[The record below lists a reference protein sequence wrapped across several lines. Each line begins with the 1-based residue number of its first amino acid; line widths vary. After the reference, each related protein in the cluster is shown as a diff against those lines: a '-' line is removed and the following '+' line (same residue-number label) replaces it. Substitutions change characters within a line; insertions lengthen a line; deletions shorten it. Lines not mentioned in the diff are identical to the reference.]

1 MYIIGSKI
9 IELDEINSTNDF
21 ASTLLSKDKQPEGT
35 IVLAEYQTNG
45 KGQGNKKWYSSKG
58 KNLLMS
64 VILFPGFLNASKQFY
79 LSEII
84 ALGIIKTIKEYLDL
98 DCKIKWPND
107 IYCNNKKIGGILIRN
122 SLKGQFIKNSILG
135 IGLNVN
141 QKNFS
146 EVLDKAG
153 SLALESG
160 KEVDKDELFYYLVK
174 NLDEY
179 YLRLQNNNFDKIK
192 HEFVS
197 NLLGYDS
204 IRKFKIKKGQILE
217 AKITTVKESGE
228 LVLIKDDKSLSFSHG
243 QIEFA
248 DL

>member
-35 IVLAEYQTNG
+35 IVLAEYQTKG
-45 KGQGNKKWYSSKG
+45 KGQGNNKWHSSKG

-64 VILFPGFLNASKQFY
+64 VILFPGFLSASKQFY

-84 ALGIIKTIKEYLDL
+84 ALSIIKTIKEYVNL

-107 IYCNNKKIGGILIRN
+107 IFCNNKKIGGILIQN
-122 SLKGQFIKNSILG
+122 SLKGQFIKHSVLG
-135 IGLNVN
+135 VGLNVN
-141 QKNFS
+141 QRNFPG
-146 EVLDKAG
+146 ELDKAS

-160 KEVDKDELFYYLVK
+160 KELDKDELFYFLLK

-179 YLRLQNNNFDKIK
+179 YIRLQNADLDKIK
-192 HEFVS
+192 QEFVT
-197 NLLGYDS
+197 NLLGYDTLL
-204 IRKFKIKKGQILE
+204 KFQAKDSQTFE

-228 LVLIKDDKSLSFSHG
+228 LVLMRDNKLLSYSHG
-243 QIEFA
+243 QIKFVGI
-248 DL
+248 